1 MKINLLPFQDDARR
15 NLRKKINR
23 AVKTYI
29 DDRDPQIIS
38 FTANTGA
45 GKTIILISLVESIYR
60 GDENYPAQR
69 NAIFIWLSDSPELN
83 EQSRKK
89 FFDYADEMI
98 RNKLITID
106 DETFDAATLADGK
119 IYFLNTQKLS
129 RTSNLT
135 RHGDRRQYTIWET
148 LQRTAETKF
157 DRLYLIID
165 EAHRGAKE
173 NQNAQLTIMQKFIK
187 GSVDD
192 GLSPLPVTIGMSA
205 TIERFNALVQNAG
218 ATINPCKVPVAD
230 VRQAGLLKD
239 RILVIYPDEGEDDMS
254 MLKLA
259 TKNWLDRCD
268 AWQRHKVKPIFIVQV
283 LSGTGKKI
291 SDSDL
296 DECLKIISDEA
307 GTKFHV
313 GEVVHTF
320 GDKKDLTINGL
331 KVVYREPSNIS
342 ADERIKVVLFKENL
356 STGWDCPRAETMMS
370 FRRAVDSTYIAQL
383 IGRMLRT
390 PLHKRITDNETLNEV
405 QLFLPQFDRD
415 TVKKILDEL
424 QNLQINSVT
433 QIEAQSSSEK
443 NFQTLTIRPQVPS
456 KFDREEIFNFINGLG
471 LPTYRINGQRK
482 INPLI
487 KLFELARLLNQSEI
501 YHDALDEVI
510 NALVGK
516 IRAYVDK
523 LKSDGDYDAA
533 VDRIRNF
540 KINAEVIDLKQNK
553 TYGAEAN
560 LFSSLETDTDRQ
572 FETAKRI
579 FCDDTI
585 ANTYRRRYNDA
596 TDADIA
602 KIDVILFA
610 NSNTCVDYLQKFAKD
625 KLKKFD
631 EYRPEFARASS
642 EHREDYD
649 KNSSSRDK
657 PGNFHLPEVIT
668 MPHDK
673 DGRDYDNH
681 LFVDKATGIARIKF
695 QSSWEP
701 GVLAEEQQRKDFVC
715 WLRNF
720 DRKDW
725 ALCLP
730 RQDAHGVAKNFYPDF
745 LIVRRAADGYV
756 VDILEPHRANDTDNL
771 SKAKALANYAAENP
785 IVGHVELIRKDKYFR
800 RLDMRRD
807 EVRKKILNAT
817 SNAELDD
824 IFEDLGLVR

>member
-1 MKINLLPFQDDARR
+1 M
-15 NLRKKINR
+15 
-23 AVKTYI
+23 Y
-29 DDRDPQIIS
+29 S
-38 FTANTGA
+38 
-45 GKTIILISLVESIYR
+45 E
-60 GDENYPAQR
+60 
-69 NAIFIWLSDSPELN
+69 FIGG
-83 EQSRKK
+83 
-89 FFDYADEMI
+89 
-98 RNKLITID
+98 KLITID
-106 DETFDAATLADGK
+106 DETFDAATPADGK

-135 RHGDRRQYTIWET
+135 RHGDRRQYTIWKT

-192 GLSPLPVTIGMSA
+192 GLSPLPVTVGMST
-205 TIERFNALVQNAG
+205 TIERFNELVQNAG
-218 ATINPCKVPVAD
+218 ATINPCKVPVDD
-230 VRQAGLLKD
+230 VREAGLLKD
-239 RILVIYPDEGEDDMS
+239 RVFVIYPDKEDERDIS
-254 MLKLA
+254 MLHAA
-259 TKNWLDRCD
+259 TKNWLDMCD

-291 SDSDL
+291 SDTDL
-296 DECLKIISDEA
+296 DECLKIISETA

-320 GDKKDLTINGL
+320 GDKQDLTINGL

-471 LPTYRINGQRK
+471 LLTYRINGQRK

-501 YHDALDEVI
+501 YHEALDEVI
-510 NALVGK
+510 DELVGK

-553 TYGAEAN
+553 TYGAETN
-560 LFSSLETDTDRQ
+560 LFSSIETDTDRQ
-572 FETAKRI
+572 FEAAKRI

-610 NSNTCVDYLQKFAKD
+610 NSDACVDGLQKFAKD

-642 EHREDYD
+642 EHREAYD
-649 KNSSSRDK
+649 ENSSSRDK

-673 DGRDYDNH
+673 DGREFDDH
-681 LFVDKATGIARIKF
+681 LFVDKATGTARIKLDG
-695 QSSWEP
+695 WEP
-701 GVLAEEQQRKDFVC
+701 GVLIEEQRRADFVC
-715 WLRNF
+715 WLRNLKQ
-720 DRKDW
+720 KDW
-725 ALCLP
+725 SLNLP
-730 RQDAHGVAKNFYPDF
+730 YTDERGVWHNFFPDM
-745 LIVRRAADGYV
+745 LIVRRTADGFV
-756 VDILEPHRANDTDNL
+756 VDVLEPHAAILPDNL
-771 SKAKALANYAAENP
+771 GKAKALANYAAENP
-785 IVGHVELIRKDKYFR
+785 IVGHVELIRQDKYFR

-807 EVRKKILNAT
+807 EVRKKVLNAK